1 MARHGTADPPG
12 ETARQTLAELTSEKL
27 RADIIAGQFRPGER
41 LHMDSLS
48 ERYAVSMSPLR
59 EALAGLAG
67 EQFVTFEGRRGY
79 RVAVLSVED
88 LDDLTETRKV
98 IEGEV
103 LRRAIRQGDE
113 VWESGVIAAF
123 HRLSF
128 TERRNIEISRRHDKE
143 GEVRN
148 REFHQAIAA
157 GCSLRWLNRL
167 CAQMFMTT
175 QRYRAL
181 AWAAL
186 PDAATVAAEH
196 KEIFEAVTARDEKR
210 AVEANNNHIEQ
221 VAVIARALVQ
231 SVAEDK
237 GRT

>member
-1 MARHGTADPPG
+1 MARNGDTGALSEDP
-12 ETARQTLAELTSEKL
+12 RLTLAEMTSAKL
-27 RADIIAGQFRPGER
+27 RADIISGQFKPGER
-41 LHMDSLS
+41 LQMDTLC

-79 RVAVLSVED
+79 RVAILSVDD
-88 LDDLTETRKV
+88 LNDLTETRKA

-103 LRRAIRQGDE
+103 IRRAIRHGDDA
-113 VWESGVIAAF
+113 WESAVITAF

-128 TERRNIEISRRHDKE
+128 TERRNIEIGRRDDKE
-143 GEVRN
+143 GELRN
-148 REFHQAIAA
+148 REFHSAIAA
-157 GCSLRWLNRL
+157 GCPLRWLNRL
-167 CAQMFMTT
+167 CAQMFMMS

-196 KEIFEAVTARDEKR
+196 REIFEAVTARDEAR
-210 AVEANNNHIEQ
+210 AIKANDNHIEQ
-221 VAVIARALVQ
+221 VAVVARALV
-231 SVAEDK
+231 SSTRK
-237 GRT
+237 